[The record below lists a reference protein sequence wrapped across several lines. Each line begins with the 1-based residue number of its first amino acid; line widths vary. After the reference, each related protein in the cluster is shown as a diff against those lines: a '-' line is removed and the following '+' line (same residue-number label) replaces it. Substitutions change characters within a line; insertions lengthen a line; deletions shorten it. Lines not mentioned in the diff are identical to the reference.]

1 MIGQVW
7 IVMGVSGSGKTTL
20 GQMLAQELNLP
31 FYDAD
36 NFHPQENVEKMRRG
50 IPLRDEDRIPWLMT
64 LAAEITEWAK
74 AGGAVL
80 ACSALKENYRRILRH
95 SQPEK
100 IQFVYLKASFEEIF
114 TRLNNRK
121 GHYFPAELLQSQ
133 FDALEEPQDALV
145 FDATLSPKE
154 IVARIIRRVN

>member
-1 MIGQVW
+1 MTGQVW
-7 IVMGVSGSGKTTL
+7 IVMGVSGCGKTTL

-50 IPLRDEDRIPWLMT
+50 IPLSDEDRTPWLKT
-64 LAAEITEWAK
+64 LSAKITQWSK

-95 SQPEK
+95 SQPGK
-100 IQFVYLKASFEEIF
+100 IQFLYLKASFEEIF
-114 TRLNNRK
+114 ARLNNRK

-133 FDALEEPQDALV
+133 FDALEEPQNALV
-145 FDATLSPKE
+145 FDATLLPKE
-154 IVARIIRRVN
+154 IVARIIQREN